1 MIHAVAQEVITLKD
15 VEISPGSGVK
25 HQSLSSSGITHQFPL
40 SSIKHQSA
48 SSSGIQEAVLII
60 ICVFSWHGCEVYY
73 EGKKK
78 QSHTLSVRNCG
89 NM

>member
-48 SSSGIQEAVLII
+48 SSSGIQEPE
-60 ICVFSWHGCEVYY
+60 F
-73 EGKKK
+73 KK
-78 QSHTLSVRNCG
+78 QCSSLSVFFLAWL
-89 NM
+89 